1 LSKFVDSSLE
11 SNHLFEALIGSI
23 YIDSNFENVY
33 KITQEKFLPHL
44 IEVMKTMEDI
54 DYVVE
59 LEKYLKPFRTYAEF
73 KFVERNMFYK
83 NIPK

>member
-33 KITQEKFLPHL
+33 KITQEKFIPHL

-59 LEKYLKPFRTYAEF
+59 LENYLKSFRTYAEF